1 MSYDRK
7 EKEEIASIRY
17 VIQLART
24 KGPAAIRKLVAL
36 LDSKNEKIQYLAA
49 TGLLDRG
56 FGKPAQTIQVS
67 ENPLERAEEL
77 SDAELQQR
85 LGRLER
91 ERAADG
97 TTPTPPSTH

>member
-1 MSYDRK
+1 MSIK
-7 EKEEIASIRY
+7 ESDEIASIRY

-24 KGPAAIRKLVAL
+24 KGPEAIRKLVKL
-36 LDSKNEKIQYLAA
+36 LNSDNEKIVLGAA
-49 TGLLDRG
+49 TALLDRG

-85 LGRLER
+85 LRRLER

-97 TTPTPPSTH
+97 TPTPPPSTH